1 MTERQHSPAPA
12 LASGPNGHPAAGS
25 LADARFGT
33 YFLGDYRVV
42 DEIGIG
48 GMASVHL
55 ARKDGAGGFQKWV
68 AIKRIHPHLV
78 EDDQF
83 IHMFLDEA
91 RIAALISHANV
102 AQVFDLG
109 EDGGTYWIAME
120 YLHGEPLREVMR
132 AVEEGGPRM
141 GFEIA
146 SRIIADACEGLH
158 AAHDLRGKNGEPMN
172 LVHRDVTPHNLFV
185 TYEGTTKVVDF
196 GIAKVAGRLSSTRA
210 GTLKGKLAYM
220 APEQVRGQEIDR
232 RTDIFALGV
241 VLWELTTGQRLF
253 RMDSDLETLE
263 KVQAC
268 QVQPP
273 STLVEGYPSDLE
285 AIALKALAKDRDKRF
300 QTAREFSRALQQFIV
315 RRGALVGPEE
325 VATYVRSIFVDRI
338 QKRDD
343 HLRWAAEVT
352 QTINIDALQALP
364 SYTEIEAE
372 SASHD
377 SADLVPPHLA
387 QVVHAPAHATGVRS
401 PPRPGAA
408 AKMASGPV
416 PMPAAPPSGP
426 AKMPTGPVPMPSA
439 AAKMATGPVPLPPL
453 PGPSNHGGDD
463 DDDDNVATVVVASKL
478 LTSEYQEAPGYPHSQ
493 TPLPS
498 VVVNDG
504 PLRMPAETRT
514 AVLPVGPPLPVPGP
528 GMSPYPAT
536 PGAQFPPFP
545 GAPPP
550 FNQPPFPMPSAP
562 PHQYGG
568 DHGFLQAPAVVTT
581 KPSLAETVRVRRPTG
596 LGAAPPIWLV
606 ALAVL
611 ALTGVIVV
619 LVLMLLQGRGSARGD
634 ESAPGAG
641 LESGS
646 VQLAALFGPEGA
658 GSPGLKP
665 KKPAKPEPKPEPKP
679 DTEPAEIDIV
689 ADGYLSVQC
698 VPSCTAISAEKH
710 ELGPSPVVRA
720 PLPPGT
726 YRLMLKGNG
735 KTKVVE
741 VAITS
746 GQSSPLRVSME

>member
-1 MTERQHSPAPA
+1 MTERQYSPAPA
-12 LASGPNGHPAAGS
+12 HLSGPNGAPAVPGS
-25 LADARFGT
+25 LSDSRFGT

-109 EDGGTYWIAME
+109 EDAGTYWIAME

-158 AAHDLRGKNGEPMN
+158 AAHDLRGKGGEPLN

-241 VLWELTTGQRLF
+241 VLWELTTSQRLF

-273 STLVEGYPSDLE
+273 STIVDGYPSDLE
-285 AIALKALAKDRDKRF
+285 AIVLRALAKDREKRF

-338 QKRDD
+338 EKRDN

-352 QTINIDALQALP
+352 QTINIDQLQALP
-364 SYTEIEAE
+364 GYADIEAE

-377 SADLVPPHLA
+377 SAELVPAHLA
-387 QVVHAPAHATGVRS
+387 PPAHSAPATRASNGATGVRA
-401 PPRPGAA
+401 PPRPTPSRVTPPTAA
-408 AKMASGPV
+408 QG
-416 PMPAAPPSGP
+416 
-426 AKMPTGPVPMPSA
+426 
-439 AAKMATGPVPLPPL
+439 LPPL
-453 PGPSNHGGDD
+453 PGPSAMPLSADD
-463 DDDDNVATVVVASKL
+463 DDDDDIATVVVASKL
-478 LTSEYQEAPGYPHSQ
+478 LGSEHYDGGHYGYDPAPANHA
-493 TPLPS
+493 LPS

-504 PLRMPAETRT
+504 PIRMPAETRT

-528 GMSPYPAT
+528 GLSPYPAT
-536 PGAQFPPFP
+536 PGMNFPPFP

-550 FNQPPFPMPSAP
+550 FNAQHFPLPSTPP
-562 PHQYGG
+562 PHPFGV
-568 DHGFLQAPAVVTT
+568 DPSFLHAPANVVA
-581 KPSLAETVRVRRPTG
+581 KPSLAETVRVRRPS
-596 LGAAPPIWLV
+596 LGNTPPIWLV

-619 LVLMLLQGRGSARGD
+619 LVLMLLQGRGGARVD
-634 ESAPGAG
+634 EPAT
-641 LESGS
+641 
-646 VQLAALFGPEGA
+646 VEGA
-658 GSPGLKP
+658 GKMSLAAFVHRGVEGGPGA
-665 KKPAKPEPKPEPKP
+665 KKAPKPEPK
-679 DTEPAEIDIV
+679 PAEIDIV
-689 ADGYLSVQC
+689 ADGYLSLQC
-698 VPSCTAISAEKH
+698 VPGCNSVSADAH
-710 ELGPSPVVRA
+710 ELGPSPIVRA
-720 PLPPGT
+720 ALPPGT
-726 YRLMLKGNG
+726 YRVLLKGNG

-741 VAITS
+741 VAIAS
-746 GQSSPLRVSME
+746 GQSSPMRVSME

>member
-1 MTERQHSPAPA
+1 MTERQYSPAQA
-12 LASGPNGHPAAGS
+12 LASGPNGAQPAGPS
-25 LADARFGT
+25 SDARFGT

-68 AIKRIHPHLV
+68 AIKRIHPHLI

-109 EDGGTYWIAME
+109 ADGGTYWIAME

-132 AVEEGGPRM
+132 AVEEGGQRM

-146 SRIIADACEGLH
+146 SRIICDACEGLH
-158 AAHDLRGKNGEPMN
+158 AAHDLRGKGGEPLN

-196 GIAKVAGRLSSTRA
+196 GIAKVAGRLSNTRA

-268 QVQPP
+268 QVTPP
-273 STLVEGYPSDLE
+273 SALVDGFPPDLE
-285 AIALKALAKDRDKRF
+285 AIVLKALAQDREKRY
-300 QTAREFSRALQQFIV
+300 QTAREFSRALQQFM

-325 VATYVRSIFVDRI
+325 VAQYVRSIFSDRI

-352 QTINIDALQALP
+352 QTINIDVLQARMGF
-364 SYTEIEAE
+364 TEIEAE

-377 SADLVPPHLA
+377 SAEIVPANL
-387 QVVHAPAHATGVRS
+387 APAGARTPPALPSDSATGVRT
-401 PPRPGAA
+401 PPRPPPPRPQNPPTSKVAGP
-408 AKMASGPV
+408 GPV
-416 PMPAAPPSGP
+416 Y
-426 AKMPTGPVPMPSA
+426 
-439 AAKMATGPVPLPPL
+439 LPPL
-453 PGPSNHGGDD
+453 PIPRSTHDD
-463 DDDDNVATVVVASKL
+463 DDDDNIATVVVPSKL
-478 LTSEYQEAPGYPHSQ
+478 LGSDDAHGYAYNNNVNSSQ
-493 TPLPS
+493 AGPLPALPS
-498 VVVNDG
+498 VVVNNNE
-504 PLRMPAETRT
+504 PIRMPAETRT

-528 GMSPYPAT
+528 GMSPYPPT
-536 PGAQFPPFP
+536 PGGYPAFP

-550 FNQPPFPMPSAP
+550 FGQPGYAPMHHFTGGEQQYPYSHPPPPMPTNKA
-562 PHQYGG
+562 
-568 DHGFLQAPAVVTT
+568 
-581 KPSLAETVRVRRPTG
+581 LADTLHVRRPAG
-596 LGAAPPIWLV
+596 VMAALNAALGSSPPIWLV

-611 ALTGVIVV
+611 ALAGVIVV
-619 LVLMLLQGRGSARGD
+619 LVLMFLQSRGSAGGL
-634 ESAPGAG
+634 APEGGIDAGQGA
-641 LESGS
+641 
-646 VQLAALFGPEGA
+646 QAALRADVPRRGKA
-658 GSPGLKP
+658 SPR
-665 KKPAKPEPKPEPKP
+665 AEA
-679 DTEPAEIDIV
+679 TEVDVV

-698 VPSCTAISAEKH
+698 VPTCTSLAAEAH
-710 ELGPSPVVRA
+710 DLGPSPVVRA
-720 PLPPGT
+720 PLPPGN
-726 YRLMLKGNG
+726 YRLFARGNG
-735 KTKVVE
+735 KTKVLE
-741 VAITS
+741 VAIAS
-746 GQSSPLRVSME
+746 GQSSPVRVSME